1 MIMKKESQKGR
12 RGSRG
17 ASESTNEK
25 SSVPGMIHT
34 ADWNLTETTRGQ
46 CSKHKGDGNRKKTKK
61 EEEVGTKKEQPL
73 LSALRFLPLCLGKDK
88 GDG

>member
-17 ASESTNEK
+17 ASEATNEK

-34 ADWNLTETTRGQ
+34 VDWNLIETTRGQ
-46 CSKHKGDGNRKKTKK
+46 CSKHKGDGNRKKRRRKRKWARRRNNTF
-61 EEEVGTKKEQPL
+61 P
-73 LSALRFLPLCLGKDK
+73 LPLGFYPSA
-88 GDG
+88 

>member
-1 MIMKKESQKGR
+1 MIMKESQKGR

-34 ADWNLTETTRGQ
+34 VDWNLIETKR
-46 CSKHKGDGNRKKTKK
+46 S
-61 EEEVGTKKEQPL
+61 V
-73 LSALRFLPLCLGKDK
+73 
-88 GDG
+88 